1 MLLHETKH
9 RKLRDPLKCWQIGHI
24 FRSSEM
30 LLSVGRALPAGTPPH
45 LAEVA
50 IALWAECDPD
60 VCFESGVE
68 LILKGADAA
77 LAQQRATAG

>member
-1 MLLHETKH
+1 M
-9 RKLRDPLKCWQIGHI
+9 
-24 FRSSEM
+24 
-30 LLSVGRALPAGTPPH
+30 PAGTPPH